1 MNLPQI
7 GAGNSIWVEA
17 IQKNPRLIE
26 QLIPN
31 LVQDPMFFELFR
43 SLIENTQSSGI
54 EEQANTEF
62 LPLTQEMSTMPA
74 LNIKTSGGDKQNMG
88 EINATIQEAS
98 QKYGVPVSLI
108 RSVIDAESG
117 FNPSAQSPA
126 GAQGLMQLMPTTAK
140 SLGITD
146 SFDIKQNID
155 GGVRYLKQMLD
166 RYNKVPLALAAYNAG
181 PGNVDKHGG
190 IPPFEET
197 QNYVQKIMKR
207 LTPYA

>member
-1 MNLPQI
+1 LTLPPI
-7 GAGNSIWVEA
+7 GTGTSLWVDA

-43 SLIENTQSSGI
+43 SLIENAQTSGVDEQPNTQ
-54 EEQANTEF
+54 F
-62 LPLTQEMSTMPA
+62 LPLSQEIPAMTA
-74 LNIKTSGGDKQNMG
+74 LNIKASGGVKQNMG

-117 FNPSAQSPA
+117 FNPTAQSPA
-126 GAQGLMQLMPTTAK
+126 GAQGLMQLMPATAR
-140 SLGITD
+140 SLGITN

-181 PGNVDKHGG
+181 PGNVDKYGG

-197 QNYVQKIMKR
+197 QNYVQKVMKK
-207 LTPYA
+207 LSPYA